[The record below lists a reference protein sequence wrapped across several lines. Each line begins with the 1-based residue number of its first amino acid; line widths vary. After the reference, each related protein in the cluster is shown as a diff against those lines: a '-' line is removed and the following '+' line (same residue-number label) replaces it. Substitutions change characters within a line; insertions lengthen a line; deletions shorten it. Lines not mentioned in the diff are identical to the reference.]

1 MRTVGF
7 TAADIAAKEDKTD
20 SAVKI
25 GRAAIDDINRI
36 TEETG
41 GESATP
47 PEKPKGG
54 RPRKAK
60 EKSEAAPPDET
71 DGGADEE
78 PVTDENGEADE
89 ADSDG

>member
-7 TAADIAAKEDKTD
+7 TAADIAAKEGKTEP
-20 SAVKI
+20 AVKI
-25 GRAAIDDINRI
+25 GKAAIDDINRAP
-36 TEETG
+36 EGG
-41 GESATP
+41 GENDAP

-60 EKSEAAPPDET
+60 EKSEATPPDEA

-89 ADSDG
+89 ADSDS